1 MKSNGGLTVQGVLA
15 VQGTAQSPVVF
26 TSWRDDTYGGDSNG
40 DGGASLPSPGDWQ
53 GISVNNNGQATLSY
67 ALVRYASTGVQGW
80 TSYNNVSE
88 AIAVALDNSIVEKT
102 SGTGVYLYDY
112 DPTKRSSLSVVSKLT
127 VRESNGYGLQVQ
139 GYTSYVTVTNST
151 VSGNGMNGSGH
162 GIYLEN
168 TQVASING
176 STFTNNG
183 DSGLYVNA
191 ENAKVTGNSFSG
203 NGKAQAWVAVNGT
216 LELSGNTASGTQRPF
231 WLGGTV
237 DSNLV
242 LDTGMPLYGFSNSLT
257 VKAGRSLTIQPGVV
271 VKSNGGLTVQ
281 GVLAVQGT
289 AQSPVVFTSWRDDT
303 YGGDSNGDGGA
314 SLPSPGDWQGISVN
328 NNGAGDAELCT
339 GAIRQHRGAG
349 LDQLQQCE

>member
-1 MKSNGGLTVQGVLA
+1 M
-15 VQGTAQSPVVF
+15 
-26 TSWRDDTYGGDSNG
+26 
-40 DGGASLPSPGDWQ
+40 
-53 GISVNNNGQATLSY
+53 
-67 ALVRYASTGVQGW
+67 RYASTGVQGW

-88 AIAVALDNSIVEKT
+88 AIAVAWDNSIVEKT

-112 DPTKRSSLSVVSKLT
+112 DPTKRSSLSVVNTT

-203 NGKAQAWVAVNGT
+203 NGK
-216 LELSGNTASGTQRPF
+216 R
-231 WLGGTV
+231 
-237 DSNLV
+237 
-242 LDTGMPLYGFSNSLT
+242 
-257 VKAGRSLTIQPGVV
+257 KPG
-271 VKSNGGLTVQ
+271 
-281 GVLAVQGT
+281 
-289 AQSPVVFTSWRDDT
+289 
-303 YGGDSNGDGGA
+303 
-314 SLPSPGDWQGISVN
+314 
-328 NNGAGDAELCT
+328 
-339 GAIRQHRGAG
+339 
-349 LDQLQQCE
+349 